1 MGRRPTNLNRW
12 ANGPPYEIMLID
24 LNADLG
30 EGAGTDADMMPLIT
44 SANISCGFHAGDPDT
59 IAAALELAKTHAV
72 VVGAHPGYA
81 DREHF
86 GRREMSLPGSQLCEL
101 VCGQLVQFAEAARRT
116 GQSVRYVKPH
126 GALYNQAMR
135 DAAVAGGLLDAIAG
149 FTLPLVGLPGSVLE
163 RLAIE
168 RGCSFIP
175 EGFADR
181 RYRPDGALVPRTESD
196 ALIHDPKEAVEQVEW
211 LIGKQKVRTVC
222 VHGDT
227 PGAVEFVRAVR
238 GFLLDRGHELKA
250 FA

>member
-1 MGRRPTNLNRW
+1 
-12 ANGPPYEIMLID
+12 MLID

-30 EGAGTDADMMPLIT
+30 EGAGTDADLMPLIT

-59 IAAALELAKTHAV
+59 IVAALELAKLHGVA
-72 VVGAHPGYA
+72 VGAHPGYA

-86 GRREMSLPGSQLCEL
+86 GRREMSLSGQALHHLLTRQLHQFNLIAQEKGL
-101 VCGQLVQFAEAARRT
+101 V
-116 GQSVRYVKPH
+116 VRYVKPH
-126 GALYNQAMR
+126 GAMYNQAMR
-135 DAAVAGGLLDAIAG
+135 DADIAGGLLDATAK

-168 RGCSFIP
+168 RGCPFIP

-181 RYRPDGALVPRTESD
+181 RYRPDGSLVPRTEPD

-211 LIGKQKVRTVC
+211 LIGQQKVRTIC